1 MKTKT
6 KVVKA
11 NGGAMSAFVE
21 KTIPKNQLKA
31 IKGGDGDSQQD
42 NDWVGNDDEVDG

>member
-6 KVVKA
+6 KAVKA

-21 KTIPKNQLKA
+21 KTIPKNQLSQ
-31 IKGGDGDSQQD
+31 IKGGDGDTHQGT
-42 NDWVGNDDEVDG
+42 DWVGNEDMVDS